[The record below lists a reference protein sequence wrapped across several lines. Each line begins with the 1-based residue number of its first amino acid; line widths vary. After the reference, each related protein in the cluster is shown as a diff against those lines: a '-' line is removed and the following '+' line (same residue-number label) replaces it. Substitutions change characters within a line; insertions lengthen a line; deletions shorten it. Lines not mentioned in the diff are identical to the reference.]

1 MFGKLGNYVIEPMDL
16 HRHWRGIERLLEIE
30 EWPFVLADFEVSEAQ
45 ERAIAMVA
53 RTGDEVVA
61 FFTVHHFGDIAY
73 LDMVVVHPDRR
84 KDVLMAGE
92 LWRQVRLRMKHNG
105 FTSFVAHCTRSS
117 ASIVRILQYRAG
129 ISFSL
134 LRKDAEPDHVARA
147 IAPLDES
154 ALAELIAL
162 DAEVFG
168 IRRENWIGTL
178 MRQPSTRF
186 FGRYEDGRLVAS
198 ACLRE
203 RRDNSLCIDAC
214 NALRF
219 EPLERLLDDVIAA
232 HPHKRLECFVRH
244 GADLKPYLEANGFKV
259 PAFFA
264 EIGPLVEY
272 RLGPEQEVGLGP
284 ALRTLSWI

>member
-1 MFGKLGNYVIEPMDL
+1 MIHKLGNFVIEPMDL
-16 HRHWRGIERLLEIE
+16 HRHWRAVERLLEIE
-30 EWPFVLADFEVSEAQ
+30 EWPFVRADFEVSEAQ
-45 ERAIAMVA
+45 ERAIALVVRA
-53 RTGDEVVA
+53 GEEVVA

-92 LWRQVRLRMKHNG
+92 LWRQVKLRMKRNG

-117 ASIVRILQYRAG
+117 ANIVRILRYRPG

-134 LRKDAEPDHVARA
+134 LRKDAEPACTARA
-147 IAPLDES
+147 VTPLDES
-154 ALAELIAL
+154 ALEELITL

-168 IRRENWIGTL
+168 IRRENWIRTL
-178 MRQPSTRF
+178 MWQPSTRF
-186 FGRYEDGRLVAS
+186 FGRYEDERLVAS

-219 EPLERLLDDVIAA
+219 EPLERLLDNVIQA
-232 HPHKRLECFVRH
+232 HPHKRLECFVKH
-244 GADLKPYLEANGFKV
+244 GGDLQLYLEANGFRV

-272 RLGPEQEVGLGP
+272 RLGPELEVGLGP